1 MAHFVR
7 DLNAI
12 AARCLR
18 RRFSFMRV
26 MTRASHCVARLCVY
40 GERASSNKYVAR
52 EIRRV
57 HKLWVQRLHTL
68 CAHNLWL
75 PLRDAVVGE
84 LAIEPASIIFIFR
97 RMVYCRPA
105 FALVRARRNTQGELI
120 RYKPC
125 KKFNF
130 CPHCFAAVVAAQYR
144 VFKGAI
150 NSWRKKNSEPL
161 YVTAHIVEQYVP
173 ATDFELIK
181 FNPPERLQG
190 FITQLSA
197 LLDDYQRHLLRQ
209 RRSRQWRC
217 VGSMWRLVV
226 LPELSGWRVQLR
238 QLVLSVEN
246 CPPRFKYP
254 KNARVVY
261 HSRVAV
267 TGCVPWAAQRGA
279 DIEKDVAEMFTRVA
293 TYPYNLLTADPELVA
308 VQLHATMDRRMM
320 DGAGVLRKSGDR
332 RIREFAAA
340 SKSKKEDCA

>member
-40 GERASSNKYVAR
+40 GDRASSNKYVAR

-57 HKLWVQRLHTL
+57 HRLWVQRVHTL

-84 LAIEPASIIFIFR
+84 LAIEPASIIFAFR

-105 FALVRARRNTQGELI
+105 FALMRAKRNKQGELI

-150 NSWRKKNSEPL
+150 NSWCKKNAEPL

-190 FITQLSA
+190 FIEELSG
-197 LLDDYQRHLLRQ
+197 LLDEYRRHLSRQ
-209 RRSRQWRC
+209 RRSRRWRC
-217 VGSMWRLVV
+217 VGSMWRLAV
-226 LPELSGWRVQLR
+226 LPEVSGWRVQLR
-238 QLVLSVEN
+238 QLVLSAEN
-246 CPPRFKYP
+246 RPPRFKYP
-254 KNARVVY
+254 RNARVV
-261 HSRVAV
+261 HHTRIAVA
-267 TGCVPWAAQRGA
+267 GGLPWAERRST
-279 DIEKDVAEMFTRVA
+279 DIETDIAETFMRVA

-308 VQLHATMDRRMM
+308 VQLHATMNRRMM
-320 DGAGVLRKSGDR
+320 DGTGVLRKSGDR
-332 RIREFAAA
+332 RIREFAAV
-340 SKSKKEDCA
+340 SKTRKENDA